1 MTIDEIQQSIIEE
14 FSVYTDYLDKYQALM
29 NIARKCQTI
38 DKSLKTEK
46 NLVNGCQNN
55 VWMTYHIENDM
66 LIYEF
71 DSDSSIAKGIIA
83 LIMRAVNNH
92 TPQEIANTE
101 LYFIEEIGLKDQL
114 SNTRGNGM
122 RIILDKIAEIANS
135 LV

>member
-14 FSVYTDYLDKYQALM
+14 FSVYTDYLDKYQELM

-55 VWMTYHIENDM
+55 VWMAYRVENGM

-122 RIILDKIAEIANS
+122 RIILDKIAEIANG